1 MQNDH
6 LFINFAGMTTIA
18 SHITKL
24 IHHHD
29 CVIVPGLGGFVANH
43 KPAEI
48 IREKG
53 LILPPS
59 KEIGF
64 NRSLSHNDGL
74 LVHEVAWSNH
84 LTYSE
89 ATKLV
94 ELFVQEIH
102 SGIATKGSVT
112 IDEVGELKKDTLGN
126 LYFVPNTSISF
137 LPDAYGLAPVQVN
150 LPAMIAYPQTKSRI
164 EMPTIVHRLSKT
176 KLAASIALL
185 VGFFLFST
193 DVNTPGYLSL
203 GSLTPVSQSD
213 LGIVQ
218 TQTSEANASAL
229 VVEEISEPVEIPS
242 EPVALQTEP
251 QVVYYLIG
259 ASFPEESEATKY
271 QLKMVE
277 KGFSNCEVVTG
288 SGRYRISLNHYS
300 NREEAFAALDEYRV
314 KKGFESVWLHKTK
327 K

>member
-1 MQNDH
+1 MMQNDL

-74 LVHEVAWSNH
+74 LIHEVAWSNQ
-84 LTYSE
+84 LSYSD
-89 ATKLV
+89 ASKLV
-94 ELFVQEIH
+94 ESFVQEIH
-102 SGIATKGSVT
+102 TGIAIRGTIT
-112 IDEVGELKKDTLGN
+112 IDEVGELRKDTLGN
-126 LYFVPNTSISF
+126 LYFVPNTSLSF
-137 LPDAYGLAPVQVN
+137 LPEAFGLAPVQVN
-150 LPAMIAYPQTKSRI
+150 LPAMLVYPQTKSRI
-164 EMPTIVHRLSKT
+164 EMPPIMHRLSKT
-176 KLAASIALL
+176 KIAASIALL
-185 VGFFLFST
+185 VGFFLLST

-203 GSLTPVSQSD
+203 GSLSP
-213 LGIVQ
+213 LPQ
-218 TQTSEANASAL
+218 THLEAAHHQPDGSNC
-229 VVEEISEPVEIPS
+229 ISEVIAVPESDAKTSAPI
-242 EPVALQTEP
+242 AIINEP
-251 QVVYYLIG
+251 QIVYCLIG
-259 ASFPEESEATKY
+259 ASFPEETEANKY
-271 QLKMVE
+271 QLKMIE
-277 KGFSNCEVVTG
+277 KGFPNCEVITG
-288 SGRYRISLNHYS
+288 NGRYRISLNQYTS
-300 NREEAFAALDEYRV
+300 REEAFAALEEYRI

-327 K
+327 R